1 MVEGTGLENRHAE
14 TYRGFESHPLRQE
27 KAPTGR
33 KTSRGFLVKERWGEN
48 PRGSGVSV
56 RAEREPSHPLR
67 QEKAPTDRKISRGF
81 LLIEERWDGIILS
94 VYQRQTSHSLSA
106 SLF

>member
-14 TYRGFESHPLRQE
+14 TYRGFESLSLRQE
-27 KAPTGR
+27 KAPTDR
-33 KTSRGFLVKERWGEN
+33 EISRGFLVKEKGVELV
-48 PRGSGVSV
+48 GSGVSV
-56 RAEREPSHPLR
+56 RAKREPSLSLR
-67 QEKAPTDRKISRGF
+67 QEKAPTDRKINRGSCK
-81 LLIEERWDGIILS
+81 ERWGGVMLS

>member
-27 KAPTGR
+27 KT
-33 KTSRGFLVKERWGEN
+33 
-48 PRGSGVSV
+48 
-56 RAEREPSHPLR
+56 
-67 QEKAPTDRKISRGF
+67 PTDRKISRGF
-81 LLIEERWDGIILS
+81 LVKERWDGIILS
-94 VYQRQTSHSLSA
+94 VYQRQTSHLLSA

>member
-27 KAPTGR
+27 KTPTGR
-33 KTSRGFLVKERWGEN
+33 KTSRGFLLV
-48 PRGSGVSV
+48 
-56 RAEREPSHPLR
+56 
-67 QEKAPTDRKISRGF
+67 
-81 LLIEERWDGIILS
+81 EERWDGIMLS
-94 VYQRQTSHSLSA
+94 VYQRQTSHLLST